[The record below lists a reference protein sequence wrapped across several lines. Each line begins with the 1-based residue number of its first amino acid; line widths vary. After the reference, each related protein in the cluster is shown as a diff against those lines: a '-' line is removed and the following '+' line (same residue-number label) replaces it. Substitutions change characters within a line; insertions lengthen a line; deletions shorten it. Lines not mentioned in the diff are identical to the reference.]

1 MTEAV
6 LEKLKI
12 LAAAA
17 KYDVSCSSSGTVRRN
32 SGNGVGNT
40 VGGGSVYAIVLPLTA
55 GAYLC

>member
-1 MTEAV
+1 MTEAT

-32 SGNGVGNT
+32 DGKGVGNT
-40 VGGGSVYAIVLPLTA
+40 VG
-55 GAYLC
+55 